1 MNSASLRGDPSGV
14 VGVIWGAV
22 LLSAGPRI
30 WVRLTGDHPTQADRV
45 GLWALGAR
53 DLGQGVFQL
62 VAPTTGRRL
71 IVAVELL
78 HATSMVALAVG
89 NRPRRRPA
97 LVSASVALTNA
108 ALTQWWNPR
117 RRGAR

>member
-1 MNSASLRGDPSGV
+1 MNGGPLRVDPSGA
-14 VGVIWGAV
+14 VGVAWGAV
-22 LLSAGPRI
+22 LLAAGPRV
-30 WVRLTGDHPTQADRV
+30 WVGLTGDRPTEVDRF

-53 DLGQGVFQL
+53 SLGQGVFQL

-71 IVAVELL
+71 ILAVELL
-78 HATSMVALAVG
+78 HATSMLALAAG
-89 NRPRRRPA
+89 DRPRRRPA

-108 ALTQWWNPR
+108 ALMHWCDPR